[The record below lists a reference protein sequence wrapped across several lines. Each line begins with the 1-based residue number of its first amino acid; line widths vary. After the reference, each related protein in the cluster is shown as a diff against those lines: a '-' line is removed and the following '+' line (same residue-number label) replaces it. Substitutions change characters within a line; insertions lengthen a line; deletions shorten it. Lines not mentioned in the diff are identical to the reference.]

1 MASVCLAKLRAQFKI
16 ARRRKLFLSKGV
28 VPFGSDPNG
37 TTRLQAIT
45 CADFAIVTATIYC
58 PMWKR
63 QAERADSPDSL
74 VA

>member
-37 TTRLQAIT
+37 TSGWYVWTYVDSR
-45 CADFAIVTATIYC
+45 FS
-58 PMWKR
+58 M
-63 QAERADSPDSL
+63 RADQRRRAGAMIFRAAFSF
-74 VA
+74 